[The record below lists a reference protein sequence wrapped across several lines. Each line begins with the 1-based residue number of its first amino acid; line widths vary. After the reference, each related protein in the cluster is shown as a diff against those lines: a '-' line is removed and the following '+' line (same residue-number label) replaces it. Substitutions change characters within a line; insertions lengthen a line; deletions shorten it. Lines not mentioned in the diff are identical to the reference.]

1 MISIKRVLLSSFVLT
16 AVILAAASFASAQLR
31 LPQASQKASV
41 MQTVGTTDVTLSYFR
56 PAAKGRKIW
65 GEWPVKIEGEASL
78 DNQNLRPP
86 GAPVVPYG
94 KIWRTGANAAT
105 QFTVTDDV
113 LINGQLLPAGSY
125 SLHSLPGQEEWTFV
139 FNTVAE
145 QSGSFNY
152 DKTKDALRVKAKPEW
167 NAEYQE
173 AMGFTIEPIS
183 DSSAAV
189 VLRWEKLRAPFTLE
203 VKNAIDTVLGKA
215 TKAVA
220 AAKPD
225 DFNTPFQAANY
236 ARDKK
241 KTDLATKWYE
251 QALKVADDEIKAGE
265 TFRGYS
271 RKFNVLVNM
280 GRTQDAIP
288 FGEKAV
294 QLGKAAT
301 PVVDTAA
308 LEKRIADLKAESK

>member
-1 MISIKRVLLSSFVLT
+1 MKRSFISYVSVLTFVLT
-16 AVILAAASFASAQLR
+16 ATIFASAQLR
-31 LPQASQKASV
+31 LPQASQKASL
-41 MQTVGTTDVTLSYFR
+41 MQAVGTTDITINYFR
-56 PAAKGRKIW
+56 PAVKGRKVW

-86 GAPVVPYG
+86 GAPIVPFG
-94 KIWRTGANAAT
+94 KIWRTGANSAT

-125 SLHSLPGQEEWTFV
+125 SLHSLPGQTEWTFV

-152 DKTKDALRVKAKPEW
+152 DKTKDALRVKAKPDW
-167 NAEYQE
+167 NAEHQE
-173 AMGFTIEPIS
+173 SLGFTVEPTS
-183 DSSAAV
+183 DSAAVV
-189 VLRWEKLRAPFTLE
+189 VLRWEKLRVPFTLE
-203 VKNAIDTVLGKA
+203 VKNPVDTVINKA

-236 ARDKK
+236 ARDNKM
-241 KTDLATKWYE
+241 TAVATKWYE

-265 TFRGYS
+265 TFRGYN
-271 RKFNVLVNM
+271 RKFNVLAAM
-280 GRTQDAIP
+280 GRNQDAIP
-288 FGEKAV
+288 FGDKAV

-301 PVVDTAA
+301 PKVDTAA
-308 LEKRIADLKAESK
+308 LEKRIADMKAAKN